1 MPDIV
6 QTILSNIED
15 DPTLKVRK
23 LDVRLVKGKG
33 LFNRRKV
40 VQVTGEVDS
49 EQSKTK
55 VIQIA
60 QRWAGDN
67 YDVVN
72 KISVGS
78 A

>member
-6 QTILSNIED
+6 QTIVSNIED

-23 LDVRLVKGKG
+23 LDVRLVKAGG
-33 LFNRRKV
+33 LFNRRKSI
-40 VQVTGEVDS
+40 QVTAEVDS
-49 EQSKTK
+49 EQAKTK

-67 YDVVN
+67 FDVVN
-72 KISVGS
+72 NVTVGS
-78 A
+78 V